1 MEYDESVV
9 NKHLVDK
16 FNWEIDPSTPTTWR
30 IGDGTAPV
38 YNYIYW
44 IHSGFTENDFLEVIK
59 LGKVTLPEKK
69 HLK

>member
-30 IGDGTAPV
+30 IEDGTAPF
-38 YNYIYW
+38 NIFT
-44 IHSGFTENDFLEVIK
+44 GFTQALQNDFFEVIK
-59 LGKVTLPEKK
+59 LGKVTLPEKST
-69 HLK
+69 